1 MVTKEVI
8 EVLMKRSRR
17 FLDLAKYNIE
27 KGDYDLAAFNLEQG
41 LQLYLKAE
49 ILKNG
54 ARFPHTYDLIELLEF
69 LYEIKKD
76 ESIRRII
83 SEYAVELGSLTDA
96 YIMARY
102 FTRKY
107 TKEEVEKLLNA
118 VENIISKI
126 EKS

>member
-54 ARFPHTYDLIELLEF
+54 ARFPHTYDLIDLLEF

-76 ESIRRII
+76 EIIRRII
-83 SEYAVELGSLTDA
+83 SEYAVELGCLTDA

-126 EKS
+126 ERS

>member
-41 LQLYLKAE
+41 LQLYLKAK

-54 ARFPHTYDLIELLEF
+54 AKFPHTYDLIDLLEF

-83 SEYAVELGSLTDA
+83 S
-96 YIMARY
+96 
-102 FTRKY
+102 
-107 TKEEVEKLLNA
+107 
-118 VENIISKI
+118 
-126 EKS
+126 

>member
-8 EVLMKRSRR
+8 ENLKKRSKR
-17 FLDLAKYNIE
+17 FLDLAKYSIE

-54 ARFPHTYDLIELLEF
+54 ARFPHTHDLIELLEF

-76 ESIRRII
+76 EIIRRII

-126 EKS
+126 ERS

>member
-49 ILKNG
+49 ILKKVLDS
-54 ARFPHTYDLIELLEF
+54 PILMI
-69 LYEIKKD
+69 
-76 ESIRRII
+76 
-83 SEYAVELGSLTDA
+83 
-96 YIMARY
+96 
-102 FTRKY
+102 
-107 TKEEVEKLLNA
+107 
-118 VENIISKI
+118 
-126 EKS
+126 

>member
-1 MVTKEVI
+1 
-8 EVLMKRSRR
+8 
-17 FLDLAKYNIE
+17 
-27 KGDYDLAAFNLEQG
+27 LAAFNLEQG

-54 ARFPHTYDLIELLEF
+54 ARFPHTHDLIDLLEF

-76 ESIRRII
+76 EDIRRII

-126 EKS
+126 ERS